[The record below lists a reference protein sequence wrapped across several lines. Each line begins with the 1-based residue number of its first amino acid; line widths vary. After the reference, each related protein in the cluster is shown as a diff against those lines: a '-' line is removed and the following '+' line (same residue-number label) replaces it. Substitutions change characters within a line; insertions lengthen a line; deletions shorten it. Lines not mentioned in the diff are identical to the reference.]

1 MNGLRTWFKK
11 KIAILSLA
19 LANVEKNAFSQKGE
33 QLESDINKVN
43 EKDAATLLHSL
54 KNAVVTQ
61 EVENLRWRMYKIL
74 REIQNT
80 SSEIIGYDNDGMPIV
95 KTKKTD
101 NKSGLRKVNLEPS
114 DNYTLEMVVDNSEII
129 IGGNDAM
136 ANDYIKLLDE
146 VEINYND
153 EGEPVSASHG
163 EISGN
168 EYFASHKT
176 ELPII
181 IERDTI
187 PKFEL
192 EKYTKKLHIRKINDS
207 KRLLE
212 FYVSMYPDE
221 FIRTTRLFI
230 SDIKKAMVNPNS
242 STILDIKKV
251 GFITYKTIGVNDFLE
266 YKYDNLKFE
275 KIVEF
280 NGHYVLKFSAD
291 IETNGLSI
299 LEEYRVKALD
309 KKYDDKVKK

>member
-1 MNGLRTWFKK
+1 MIDLKKWFKQ

-19 LANVEKNAFSQKGE
+19 LANVEKNSFSQKGE

-74 REIQNT
+74 QETQNT

-101 NKSGLRKVNLEPS
+101 NKSGLKKVNVEPS
-114 DNYTLEMVVDNSEII
+114 DNYILEMVVDNSEII
-129 IGGNDAM
+129 IGSSDAM

-146 VEINYND
+146 AEINYND
-153 EGEPVSASHG
+153 AGEAISASHG

-181 IERDTI
+181 IERETL

-192 EKYTKKLHIRKINDS
+192 EKYTKKLHIRKISDS

-230 SDIKKAMVNPNS
+230 SEVKKAIVNPNS
-242 STILDIKKV
+242 SSMLDIKKV
-251 GFITYKTIGVNDFLE
+251 GFITYKAIGVNDFLE
-266 YKYDNLKFE
+266 YEYNNLKFE

-280 NGHYVLKFSAD
+280 NGHYVIKFSAD
-291 IETNGLSI
+291 IETNGVTI
-299 LEEYRVKALD
+299 LEEYRVKVLD

>member
-1 MNGLRTWFKK
+1 MGDLKKWFKQ

-33 QLESDINKVN
+33 QLESDVNKVN

-54 KNAVVTQ
+54 KNAIVTQ

-74 REIQNT
+74 QETQNT

-101 NKSGLRKVNLEPS
+101 NKSGLRKVSLEPS
-114 DNYTLEMVVDNSEII
+114 DNYELEMVVDNSEIV
-129 IGGNDAM
+129 IGGSDTM

-146 VEINYND
+146 VEISYND
-153 EGEPVSASHG
+153 AGEAISASHG

-176 ELPII
+176 ELPIV
-181 IERDTI
+181 IERDTL

-230 SDIKKAMVNPNS
+230 SEVKKVMVNPNT
-242 STILDIKKV
+242 STMLDIKKV
-251 GFITYKTIGVNDFLE
+251 GFITYKSIGVNDFLE
-266 YKYDNLKFE
+266 YEYNNLKFE

-280 NGHYVLKFSAD
+280 NGHYVIKFSVD
-291 IETNGLSI
+291 IEKNGVSI
-299 LEEYRVKALD
+299 LEEYRVKVLD